1 MSNLEKNPAEV
12 VCADRE
18 EPGSPAVV
26 LPYRQVPLGG
36 PRAMTVRRSLPQRER
51 SLIGAWCF
59 VDHYGPDDVALTGG
73 MVVPGHPH
81 TGLQTVSWLF
91 TGEIEHRDTTGAHA
105 FVRPGQMNLMTAG
118 SGIAH
123 SEYSTPATTLLHG
136 VQLWTALPEPHRS
149 VAPRFEHY
157 EPPVLE
163 VDGSR
168 ALVFLGTLF
177 GQTSPVSTYS
187 ELVGAEVTLPA
198 GGSLG
203 IDVDPA
209 HEHGVLC
216 DTGTVTAG
224 DAVAKPG
231 EIVFHPDGRARL
243 TLEASPTEPTRVLL
257 IGGRPLGERIVMWW
271 NFVGRSHEEIVG
283 FREDW
288 QRERGAFAQHGSSPG
303 EQTSGREVRDS
314 GIPDAVGRGARRYG
328 PFPTQWEGTLP
339 APGLPN
345 VRLRSRG

>member
-12 VCADRE
+12 VCTDRDE
-18 EPGSPAVV
+18 AGAPTVV
-26 LPYRQVPLGG
+26 LPYRDVPLGG

-59 VDHYGPDDVALTGG
+59 VDHYGPDDVADTGG

-105 FVRPGQMNLMTAG
+105 LVVPGQMNLMTAG

-123 SEYSTPATTLLHG
+123 SEFSTPTTTTLHG
-136 VQLWTALPEPHRS
+136 VQLWTALPDEHRN

-163 VDGSR
+163 VGPAR

-177 GQTSPVSTYS
+177 GQTSPVSTFS
-187 ELVGAEVTLPA
+187 ELVGAEITLPPGA
-198 GGSLG
+198 SLE
-203 IDVDPA
+203 IDVHPD
-209 HEHGVLC
+209 HEHGFLC
-216 DTGTVTAG
+216 DTGTVTSG

-231 EIVFHPDGRARL
+231 EIIFHPEGRERL
-243 TLEASPTEPTRVLL
+243 TVEASPSEPTRVLL
-257 IGGRPLGERIVMWW
+257 IGGRPLGEQIVMWW
-271 NFVGRSHEEIVG
+271 NFIGRSHDEVVG

-288 QRERGAFAQHGSSPG
+288 QREREAA
-303 EQTSGREVRDS
+303 EREHTPTPEGGDS
-314 GIPDAVGRGARRYG
+314 GIPYGAGRPPGRFGA
-328 PFPTQWEGTLP
+328 FPSAWESTLP
-339 APGLPN
+339 APALPN